1 MNRFSKPGNKCK
13 IMSLHAHTIVIT
25 PIIVTHVMY
34 KMVKSV
40 VNFIHLFM
48 ILMKKCG
55 FSSSL
60 IGVLDG
66 TI

>member
-1 MNRFSKPGNKCK
+1 
-13 IMSLHAHTIVIT
+13 MSLHAHTIVIT